1 MTREF
6 YGLEFEDPRPWEGN
20 VKREIASTAAVL
32 ALVCGALA
40 VGGGTGPRFAAR
52 SGAHLVQA
60 SSGYAVSE

>member
-1 MTREF
+1 M
-6 YGLEFEDPRPWEGN
+6 
-20 VKREIASTAAVL
+20 KREIASTAAVL